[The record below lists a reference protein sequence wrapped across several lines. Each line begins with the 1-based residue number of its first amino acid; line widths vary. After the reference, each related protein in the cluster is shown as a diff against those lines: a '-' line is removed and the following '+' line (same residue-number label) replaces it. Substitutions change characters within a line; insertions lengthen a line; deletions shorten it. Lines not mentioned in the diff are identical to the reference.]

1 MDISER
7 LRRLGV
13 VRGAGHLIPR
23 PQRTPPPR
31 MGRRG
36 IESLVPGRINQND
49 WGEFFVTEE
58 AFPLDHRHGDE
69 PLYALMEHSGETFAR
84 FTGNPA
90 LADLDLTRAVFIDTE
105 TTGLAGGTG
114 TYAFLVG
121 VGYFENERF
130 RVQQFFMRDY
140 DEEPAL
146 LHHLAEM
153 LEPFQGIVSFNGRT
167 FDLPLLETR
176 FMLARLRPD
185 LLDAPHLDLLP
196 PARRIWKARLP
207 SCALASLETNVLNV
221 SRDGRDVPGMLIPY
235 LYFRYLETGDA
246 SEISRVFYH
255 NVQDIL
261 SMVALAARLAA
272 LYQSPSR
279 REPAHEEDLYSLG
292 RACER
297 LRLLDES
304 EQAYLYALNESLP
317 PWLRAE
323 IEQQLSLLYKRTGRW
338 EQAVVLWEKL
348 RGSVHGGLL
357 ACVELAKYHE
367 HRTHNYLYALELAL
381 QAREVRA
388 ANERA
393 LGPTLAELDHRIT
406 RLRRKLAEAL
416 P

>member
-13 VRGAGHLIPR
+13 VRGAGHLTSR
-23 PQRTPPPR
+23 PQRTPPLR
-31 MGRRG
+31 RGRRG
-36 IESLVPGRINQND
+36 IESLVPGRIKEND
-49 WGEFFVTEE
+49 WGAFFLTEE
-58 AFPLDHRHGDE
+58 AFPLDHQHGDQ
-69 PLYALMEHSGETFAR
+69 PLHALMEHSGETFAR
-84 FTGNPA
+84 FTGNPD
-90 LADLDLTRAVFIDTE
+90 LAGLDLARAVFIDTE

-114 TYAFLVG
+114 TYTFLVG
-121 VGYFENERF
+121 IGYFDNEQF

-146 LHHLAEM
+146 LHHLAET
-153 LEPFQGIVSFNGRT
+153 LESFHGIVSFNGRT

-176 FMLARLRPD
+176 FLLSRLRPN

-207 SCALASLETNVLNV
+207 SCALSSLEANVLNV
-221 SRDGRDVPGMLIPY
+221 CRDGRDVPGMLIPY

-279 REPAHEEDLYSLG
+279 MEPAHEQDLYNLG
-292 RACER
+292 RVSER
-297 LRLLDES
+297 LGLIAES
-304 EQAYLYALNESLP
+304 EQAYQHALNGSPSPLF
-317 PWLRAE
+317 RAE
-323 IEQQLSLLYKRTGRW
+323 IEQQLSLLYKRSGRW
-338 EQAVVLWEKL
+338 QEAAALWEEL
-348 RGSVHGGLL
+348 RASSHGRLFAL
-357 ACVELAKYHE
+357 VELAKYHE
-367 HRTHNYLYALELAL
+367 HHTRNYPYALELAL
-381 QAREVRA
+381 HARELRA
-388 ANERA
+388 ANSDA
-393 LGPTLAELDHRIT
+393 LGPTLAELEHRIA
-406 RLRRKLAEAL
+406 RLRRKLADTL